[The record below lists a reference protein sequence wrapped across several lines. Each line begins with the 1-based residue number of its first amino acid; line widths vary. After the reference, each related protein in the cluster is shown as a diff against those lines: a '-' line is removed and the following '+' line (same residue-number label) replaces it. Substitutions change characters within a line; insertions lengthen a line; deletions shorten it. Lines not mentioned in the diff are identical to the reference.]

1 MGLSITARSLEWNSH
16 GCLFI
21 KEVTRGRWPL
31 LPCEETVRRQSPIRK
46 RPHQTLASALPL
58 SFPSS
63 RTFRR
68 SLDYSICNS
77 NPTGQRHKDTLT
89 TNMPKLG
96 KPHIKYSILVDK
108 STVLSRSKNHISKW
122 MFLQQNKMKWLSTYT
137 KLKHSVFWTRVTWGW
152 YNLAHGNYIWKP
164 R

>member
-1 MGLSITARSLEWNSH
+1 MGLSITAASLEWNSH

-21 KEVTRGRWPL
+21 KEATRDRWPL
-31 LPCEETVRRQSPIRK
+31 PPCEETVRRQSPMRK
-46 RPHQTLASALPL
+46 RPHQTPVSALPL

-63 RTFRR
+63 GACIR

-96 KPHIKYSILVDK
+96 KPHIKYSILVD
-108 STVLSRSKNHISKW
+108 RSDESI
-122 MFLQQNKMKWLSTYT
+122 
-137 KLKHSVFWTRVTWGW
+137 
-152 YNLAHGNYIWKP
+152 
-164 R
+164 